1 MRRCQGLNR
10 DFEDSMMNIEALTAK
25 AQTYTQTLLSQV
37 FFHDDTHKAVIVYDT
52 DCTLSQILSQAY
64 HANLPDATFI
74 NFHSKTPEEIRAL
87 FDTLDALDMVILIQS
102 TNFRLDAFRI
112 RVELFKRKI
121 KVLEHPHLSRM
132 KDDEVSHYIDALE
145 YDTKSIKETGL
156 KLKEKMDVAKA
167 GVIYSGGEA
176 LHFPVGFEPAKL
188 NIGDYSTMPNV
199 GGQFPIGEVFTE
211 SKELTALHGRA
222 TVFAFADTS
231 YRVNKP
237 EKPITI
243 IIENGILI
251 EAQNSTPAF
260 DEMLALIREGEGEV
274 WVREL
279 GFGLNRGLNKI
290 KIISD
295 IGSFERMCGVHLSL
309 GRKHGMYAKPGFKRG
324 DGKFHIDI
332 FLDTSSVTLD
342 DEVVFEEEMW
352 VV

>member
-1 MRRCQGLNR
+1 
-10 DFEDSMMNIEALTAK
+10 MMETSTLESK
-25 AQTYTQTLLSQV
+25 AQAYSQTLISQV
-37 FFHDDTHKAVIVYDT
+37 FHHDDSHKAVIVYDT
-52 DCTLSQILSQAY
+52 NSTLSTILAKAY
-64 HANLPDATFI
+64 QSNLPQATFI
-74 NFHSKTPEEIRAL
+74 NFNDTTAEETRAL
-87 FDTLDALDMVILIQS
+87 FDTLDALDFVVLIQS

-121 KVLEHPHLSRM
+121 KVLEHPHLGRM
-132 KDDEVSHYIDALE
+132 KEEEVPHYIDALE
-145 YDTKSIKETGL
+145 YNAKNIKEVGL
-156 KLKEKMDVAKA
+156 KLKEKIDVAEE

-188 NIGDYSTMPNV
+188 NIGDYTTMPNV
-199 GGQFPIGEVFTE
+199 GGQFPIGEVFAE

-222 TVFAFADTS
+222 TVFAFADTT

-243 IIENGILI
+243 VIEKGRIVAC
-251 EAQNSTPAF
+251 ENSTPAF
-260 DEMLALIREGEGEV
+260 DEMLALIREGEEGEV

-279 GFGLNRGLNKI
+279 GFGLNRGFTKTKI
-290 KIISD
+290 VSD
-295 IGSFERMCGVHLSL
+295 VGSYERMCGVHLSL

-332 FLDTSSVTLD
+332 FLDTTSVTLD
-342 DEVVFEEEMW
+342 GDVVFEDEGW

>member
-1 MRRCQGLNR
+1 
-10 DFEDSMMNIEALTAK
+10 MNIEALTEK
-25 AQTYTQTLLSQV
+25 AQKHTQTLLNQV

-52 DCTLSQILSQAY
+52 DCTLSKILSQAY
-64 HANLPDATFI
+64 YDNLPNATFI
-74 NFHSKTPEEIRAL
+74 NFHSKKPEEIRAI
-87 FDTLDALDMVILIQS
+87 FDTLNALDMVILIQS

-112 RVELFKRKI
+112 RVELFKHKV

-132 KDDEVSHYIDALE
+132 KEYEVSHYIDALE
-145 YDTKSIKETGL
+145 YDSKNIKEIGL
-156 KLKEKMDVAKA
+156 KLKEKMDIAKK
-167 GVIYSGGEA
+167 GMIHSGNET
-176 LHFPVGFEPAKL
+176 LYFPVGFEEAKL

-211 SKELTALHGRA
+211 SKELTALHGKA
-222 TVFAFADTS
+222 SVFAFADTS

-237 EKPITI
+237 EKSIVI
-243 IIENGILI
+243 VIENGILI

-279 GFGLNRGLNKI
+279 GFGLNRGMTKTKI
-290 KIISD
+290 VSD
-295 IGSFERMCGVHLSL
+295 IGSYERMCGVHLSL
-309 GRKHGMYAKPGFKRG
+309 GRKHGMYAKPDFKRG

-332 FLDTSSVTLD
+332 FLDTTSVILD
-342 DEVVFEEEMW
+342 NEVVLKDEVW

>member
-1 MRRCQGLNR
+1 
-10 DFEDSMMNIEALTAK
+10 MMESEALIAK
-25 AQTYTQTLLSQV
+25 AQTYTQTILSQV
-37 FFHDDTHKAVIVYDT
+37 FLHDDAQKAVIVYDT
-52 DCTLSQILSQAY
+52 DCTLSRILSQAY
-64 HANLPDATFI
+64 HANLPHATFI

-87 FDTLDALDMVILIQS
+87 FDTLDALDLVILIQS

-132 KDDEVSHYIDALE
+132 KEDEVSHYIDALA

-156 KLKEKMDVAKA
+156 KLKEKIDVAKA

-176 LHFPVGFEPAKL
+176 LHFPAGFEPAKL

-211 SKELTALHGRA
+211 SKELTALNGKA
-222 TVFAFADTS
+222 TVFIFADTS
-231 YRVNKP
+231 YRVNRP

-243 IIENGILI
+243 IIENGILVAT
-251 EAQNSTPAF
+251 ENSTPAF
-260 DEMLALIREGEGEV
+260 DEMLALIREGEGDI
-274 WVREL
+274 WIREL
-279 GFGLNRGLNKI
+279 GFGLNRGLSKTKI
-290 KIISD
+290 LSD
-295 IGSFERMCGVHLSL
+295 VGSYERICGVHLSL

-332 FLDTSSVTLD
+332 FLDTDTVTLD
-342 DEVVFEEEMW
+342 DEVVFEEEVW

>member
-1 MRRCQGLNR
+1 
-10 DFEDSMMNIEALTAK
+10 MMDRQALTAK

-64 HANLPDATFI
+64 RANLPDATFI

-243 IIENGILI
+243 IIENGILVAS
-251 EAQNSTPAF
+251 ENSTPAF

-279 GFGLNRGLNKI
+279 GFGLNRGLSKT

-342 DEVVFEEEMW
+342 DEVVFENEAW

>member
-1 MRRCQGLNR
+1 
-10 DFEDSMMNIEALTAK
+10 MMNIQALTAK

-64 HANLPDATFI
+64 HANLPDAIFI

-132 KDDEVSHYIDALE
+132 KEEEVAHYINALE
-145 YDTKSIKETGL
+145 YDTKNIKETGL
-156 KLKEKMDVAKA
+156 NLKAKMDVTETC
-167 GVIYSGGEA
+167 VVHSGKEQCSGEQ
-176 LHFPVGFEPAKL
+176 LHFPVGFEPIKL

-211 SKELTALHGRA
+211 STELTAVNGRA

-237 EKPITI
+237 KQPITI
-243 IIENGILI
+243 IIEDGILVDC
-251 EAQNSTPAF
+251 ENSTPEF
-260 DEMLALIREGEGEV
+260 DEVLSIIREGEEVV

-279 GFGLNRGLNKI
+279 GFGLNRGLTKTKI
-290 KIISD
+290 VSD
-295 IGSFERMCGVHLSL
+295 IGSYERMCGVHLSL

-324 DGKFHIDI
+324 DGKFHVDI
-332 FLDTSSVTLD
+332 FVDTTTVVLD
-342 DEVVFEEEMW
+342 DEVVFEEEVW

>member
-1 MRRCQGLNR
+1 
-10 DFEDSMMNIEALTAK
+10 MNLDK
-25 AQTYTQTLLSQV
+25 AIRHTKVLLDEV
-37 FFHDDTHKAVIVYDT
+37 FLHDDTHQAVIVYDT
-52 DCTLSQILSQAY
+52 DSSLSTILSDAY
-64 HANLPDATFI
+64 HTNLPNATFI
-74 NFHSKTPEEIRAL
+74 NFHENTPEQIRAV
-87 FDTLDALDMVILIQS
+87 FDTLEAEDLVILIQS

-132 KDDEVSHYIDALE
+132 KEEEVSHYIDALA
-145 YDTKSIKETGL
+145 YDMHSIREVGKAL
-156 KLKEKMDVAKA
+156 KRKMDVAHSCVIESA
-167 GVIYSGGEA
+167 GEL
-176 LHFPVGFEPAKL
+176 LHFPVGFEPTKL
-188 NIGDYSTMPNV
+188 NIGDYEPMPNV

-222 TVFAFADTS
+222 KVFAFADTT

-243 IIENGILI
+243 IIEEGKIVAC
-251 EAQNSTPAF
+251 EDATPAF
-260 DEMLALIREGEGEV
+260 DEMLALIREGEEGEV

-279 GFGLNRGLNKI
+279 GFGLNRGLTKHKI
-290 KIISD
+290 VSD
-295 IGSFERMCGVHLSL
+295 IGSYERMCGVHLSL

-332 FLDTSSVTLD
+332 FLDTTTVTLD
-342 DEVVFEEEMW
+342 DTVVFKDEAW

>member
-1 MRRCQGLNR
+1 M
-10 DFEDSMMNIEALTAK
+10 IYK
-25 AQTYTQTLLSQV
+25 AQKYSQTLLSQV
-37 FFHDDTHKAVIVYDT
+37 FFHDDRHKAVIVYDT
-52 DCTLSQILSQAY
+52 DCTLSEILAQAY
-64 HANLPDATFI
+64 RANLPNATFI
-74 NFHSKTPEEIRAL
+74 NFHTKSPEEIRAV

-132 KDDEVSHYIDALE
+132 KEDEVPYYIDALE
-145 YDTKSIKETGL
+145 YDTHNIKEVGLSLKAKMDISKTGL
-156 KLKEKMDVAKA
+156 
-167 GVIYSGGEA
+167 IYSGGEA
-176 LHFPVGFEPAKL
+176 LHFPVGFEPVKL
-188 NIGDYSTMPNV
+188 NIGDYTTMPNV

-211 SKELTALHGRA
+211 SKELTALYGRA

-243 IIENGILI
+243 IIENGRIVAC
-251 EAQNSTPAF
+251 ENSSAF
-260 DEMLALIREGEGEV
+260 DEMLALIREGEEGEV

-279 GFGLNRGLNKI
+279 GFGLNRGFTKTKI
-290 KIISD
+290 VSD
-295 IGSFERMCGVHLSL
+295 VGSYERMCGVHLSL
-309 GRKHGMYAKPGFKRG
+309 GRKHGMYGKPGFKRG

-332 FLDTSSVTLD
+332 FLDTSTVTLD
-342 DEVVFEEEMW
+342 SEVVFKDEAW